1 MNMVSFMHDASK
13 MKAMVGITV
22 SSYIRIYD
30 HILKRIGDIG
40 LINNNK
46 WNCLRYL
53 AALPTQ

>member
-1 MNMVSFMHDASK
+1 MNMVSFMHDACK

-46 WNCLRYL
+46 WNSLRYSSDNSF
-53 AALPTQ
+53 